1 MARQQIN
8 YLNSTNPDAASPGD
22 GLDTGSTDAA
32 AIRPIADGQPATAA
46 TFTRPSENLR
56 RRTEVIK
63 TELENLKYL
72 SDADRALLLTS
83 TGNVTWNGLPT
94 GTFSTSAD
102 LHLKPFMAPSASTAS
117 RLIICAGTVGQITI
131 RSRQNGV
138 AGQPR
143 AYKDP
148 TTGISA
154 NDYSFDFT
162 PVTTGTGAIV
172 ITKTGSPATRFHV
185 QYDDHAAS
193 GTTVNSIPGNS
204 FLVQFNANADIIAAG
219 LEAVVEGGGSP
230 VEVGFPVPPASV
242 AATLLGH
249 VTNGIQVAER
259 ATRFMSG
266 AADAEKHTITQAH
279 LTAFF
284 GVALNT
290 LIEGDVVCIQYDE
303 LIKAGNGGRRQSIG
317 ELPEDKAKDAGLNL
331 FLLRRFPQRL
341 PVAIPVATVVNGKLI
356 FINGRVFNSGEVGP
370 IVSSGSTYQGSPAA
384 PNSWA
389 DNTVVAAS
397 DYETA
402 LDTIIQTL
410 GARSG
415 ASGASKVGTTA
426 VAGAGPAAFSTTAT
440 SVQTNI
446 TDIVNEMNVKPSLGL
461 ANTFTNTNTF
471 ATTTTNG
478 RGITAT
484 GNGTGQGVYG
494 TGGGSSATGVHGK
507 GGASDGVGVFG
518 EGTGASPG
526 LLGVGGASASYGIS
540 GIGGGVNGGG
550 VFGSAQGTG
559 TGVAGTGGASGGSGV
574 TGQSGTLS
582 SARGVV
588 GTTNAEGGF
597 GVEGVV
603 GSGPSNGFGIV
614 GAGKGNGPGVR
625 GTGGATGPFDFAS
638 RIYGAGVTAYGGAAG
653 NANGVVGQGGSA
665 ATPGVRTEVF
675 ANVGVIG
682 VGTGSG
688 GGVVGVSSEAS
699 LAVGV
704 EGFGSTGDDTV
715 GVKGTGNGG
724 GDGVWGVGGTSGGA
738 GVYGQGNGTTN
749 VGGRFQGGP
758 TGIGV
763 DIVGN
768 DRWDLTTMEGDF
780 RIGNF
785 TTKLKMG
792 VAMTGGTGT
801 AGDAR
806 IAAVGGINTLSL
818 GAGTTTADQRAL
830 ILSGGNAAVKNDFQ
844 YQAART
850 FVHHVPLGSFAPGNS
865 TAFTPRFISGT
876 SSYWDNTTGGAEN
889 IESAV
894 FGIPAGAT
902 LTGVRVHLQN
912 GSGSSRTVPID
923 LRKEVYDSGGSYT
936 RTSML
941 TGGAAVSLVVADT
954 LNQWFDVGVGTSQ
967 TFPTDG
973 WVAVVIQFPNSATGS
988 LRLRGVRISYTTVN
1002 LVPAS

>member
-8 YLNSTNPDAASPGD
+8 FLNSTNPDAASPGD
-22 GLDTGSTDAA
+22 GLDTGSTDASSV
-32 AIRPIADGQPATAA
+32 RPIANGQPGTAA

-56 RRTEVIK
+56 TRTEVIR

-102 LHLKPFMAPSASTAS
+102 LHLKPFMAPAASTAS

-356 FINGRVFNSGEVGP
+356 FINGRVFDSGEVGP
-370 IVSSGSTYQGSPAA
+370 IVSSGATYQGSPAA

-389 DNTVVAAS
+389 DNTTVGAS
-397 DYETA
+397 SFETA
-402 LDTIIQTL
+402 LDTVIQTL
-410 GARSG
+410 GAKSG
-415 ASGASKVGTTA
+415 TPGAGKVGTVA
-426 VAGAGPAAFSTTAT
+426 VTGAGPASFSTTAT
-440 SVQTNI
+440 SVQTNL
-446 TDIVNEMNVKPSLGL
+446 TDIVNELNIKPSLGL
-461 ANTFTNTNTF
+461 ANTFTNGNTF
-471 ATTTTNG
+471 TPVAANTTA
-478 RGITAT
+478 IT
-484 GNGTGQGVYG
+484 
-494 TGGGSSATGVHGK
+494 
-507 GGASDGVGVFG
+507 
-518 EGTGASPG
+518 
-526 LLGVGGASASYGIS
+526 
-540 GIGGGVNGGG
+540 
-550 VFGSAQGTG
+550 GTG
-559 TGVAGTGGASGGSGV
+559 TGTGRGVSGTGGTTFASGVYGQGGVSGGV
-574 TGQSGTLS
+574 GVQGQGVGS
-582 SARGVV
+582 SAGVV
-588 GTTNAEGGF
+588 GTGGTSSAP
-597 GVEGVV
+597 GVIGTGGTADGIGVYGV
-603 GSGPSNGFGIV
+603 GT
-614 GAGKGNGPGVR
+614 GAGLGVR
-625 GTGGATGPFDFAS
+625 GDGGATGGTGVQGTG
-638 RIYGAGVTAYGGAAG
+638 YGAGSGGTFYAHTSSGPGNAALNGVSQSTAGSKGVWGVGTGVFQGGYFTGGAVGPTTFATRMDGAGAEAIGGAAG
-653 NANGVVGQGGSA
+653 NANGLVAKGGSA
-665 ATPGVRTEVF
+665 TTPGVRTEVF
-675 ANVGVIG
+675 TNVGVVG
-682 VGTGSG
+682 VGTGTAS
-688 GGVVGVSSEAS
+688 GVVGVSAESP
-699 LAVGV
+699 LAAGV

-715 GVKGTGNGG
+715 GVKGTGNAG

-738 GVYGQGNGTTN
+738 GVYGQGTSTVNP
-749 VGGRFQGGP
+749 GGRFQGGT

-763 DIVGN
+763 EIIGR
-768 DRWDLTTMEGDF
+768 DRWDLTTMQGDF
-780 RIGNF
+780 RIGDA
-785 TTKLKMG
+785 TTGLRMG
-792 VAMTGGTGT
+792 MALTAGTGT
-801 AGDAR
+801 PGDAR
-806 IAAVGGINTLSL
+806 IAAVGGANTLSL
-818 GAGTTTADQRAL
+818 GSGTTTADQRAL

-912 GSGSSRTVPID
+912 SSGSSRTVPID

-941 TGGAAVSLVVADT
+941 TAGAPVSLVVADT
-954 LNQWFDVGVGTSQ
+954 LNQWFDVGIGAAQ

-973 WVAVVIQFPNSATGS
+973 WVAVQLQFPNSATGS
-988 LRLRGVRISYTTVN
+988 LRFRGIRISYTTVN

>member
-1 MARQQIN
+1 MARQQVN
-8 YLNSTNPDAASPGD
+8 FLKSTNPDAASPGD
-22 GLDTGSTDAA
+22 GLDTGSTDASA
-32 AIRPIADGQPATAA
+32 VRPVADGQTGTAA
-46 TFTRPSENLR
+46 VFARPSENLR
-56 RRTEVIK
+56 SRTEIIR

-83 TGNVTWNGLPT
+83 TGNITWNGLPT

-102 LHLKPFMAPSASTAS
+102 INIKPFMAPSASTAS

-172 ITKTGSPATRFHV
+172 ITLTGAPATRFHI
-185 QYDDHAAS
+185 QYDDHAVS
-193 GTTVNSIPGNS
+193 GTTVNAIPGNS
-204 FLVQFNANADIIAAG
+204 FLTQFNSNALIIAAG

-242 AATLLGH
+242 AGTLLGH

-290 LIEGDVVCIQYDE
+290 LIEGDVLCIQYDE

-341 PVAIPVATVVNGKLI
+341 PVAIPVATVVNGKLV
-356 FINGRVFNSGEVGP
+356 FINGRVYNSGEIGP
-370 IVSSGSTYQGSPAA
+370 VVSSGATYQGSPAS

-389 DNTVVAAS
+389 DNTTVGPS

-402 LDTIIQTL
+402 LDTVIQTL

-415 ASGASKVGTTA
+415 TSGAGKVGTTA
-426 VAGAGPAAFSTTAT
+426 VTGPGPASFSTTAT

-446 TDIVNEMNVKPSLGL
+446 TDIVNEMNVKPSLGIT
-461 ANTFTNTNTF
+461 NTFTNANTF
-471 ATTTTNG
+471 APIPANTTA
-478 RGITAT
+478 ITAT
-484 GNGTGQGVYG
+484 GSGTGRGI
-494 TGGGSSATGVHGK
+494 SATG
-507 GGASDGVGVFG
+507 GA
-518 EGTGASPG
+518 
-526 LLGVGGASASYGIS
+526 
-540 GIGGGVNGGG
+540 
-550 VFGSAQGTG
+550 TG
-559 TGVAGTGGASGGSGV
+559 TGVRGQGGSTVGIGVEGYGVGTTGVFGQGGNGSPPGILGIGGPTDGIGVSGYGSGTGAGVSGAGGSSGGAGV
-574 TGQSGTLS
+574 TGSSGTAA
-582 SARGVV
+582 SARGVI

-597 GVEGVV
+597 GIEGVV
-603 GSGPSNGFGIV
+603 GATPTNGFGVV

-625 GTGGATGPFDFAS
+625 GTGGGTGPSDFAT
-638 RIYGAGVTAYGGAAG
+638 RIYGAGVTAYGGALG
-653 NANGVVGQGGSA
+653 NAMGVVGQGGSVS
-665 ATPGVRTEVF
+665 TPGTRPETF
-675 ANVGVIG
+675 ANVGVLG

-688 GGVVGVSSEAS
+688 SGVVGVSANAS
-699 LAVGV
+699 LAAGV
-704 EGFGSTGDDTV
+704 EGFGSTGNDTI
-715 GVKGTGNGG
+715 GVKGTGVNGG
-724 GDGVWGVGGTSGGA
+724 YGVWGVGGSTGGS
-738 GVYGQGNGTTN
+738 GVYGEGIGAGGNGGT
-749 VGGRFQGGP
+749 FFAP
-758 TGIGV
+758 STGIGV
-763 DIVGN
+763 SITGN

-792 VAMTGGTGT
+792 VALTGGTGT

-806 IAAVGGINTLSL
+806 IAAVGGVNTLSL

-830 ILSGGNAAVKNDFQ
+830 ILSSGNAAVKNDFQ

-850 FVHHVPLGSFAPGNS
+850 FVHHVPLGSFQVGNA
-865 TAFTPRFISGT
+865 TAFTPRFTSSS
-876 SSYWDNTTGGAEN
+876 SSYWDNLTGGAEN

-902 LTGVRVHLQN
+902 LTGVRIHLQN
-912 GSGSSRTVPID
+912 SSGSSKTFPID
-923 LRKEVYDSGGSYT
+923 LRKEVYDAAGSYT

-941 TGGAAVSLVVADT
+941 TAGAPVSLVVADT
-954 LNQWFDVGVGTSQ
+954 LNQWFDVGIGASQ

-973 WVAVVIQFPNSATGS
+973 WVAVQLQFPNAATGS
-988 LRLRGVRISYTTVN
+988 LRFRGIRISYTTVN